1 MTSTAIPVAVHYCT
15 YSELLWS
22 YQPVSYLRIRP
33 ATTVY
38 ILTSDIRS
46 QAGRRI
52 LQIYRYLEEDGG
64 SGQPDGHLHLL
75 GTRGAQVLLYCEYQR
90 MLQDRDYSVDI
101 RYFLI
106 YEAKKDRMD

>member
-1 MTSTAIPVAVHYCT
+1 MTATAITVAVHYCT

-52 LQIYRYLEEDGG
+52 I
-64 SGQPDGHLHLL
+64 
-75 GTRGAQVLLYCEYQR
+75 
-90 MLQDRDYSVDI
+90 
-101 RYFLI
+101 
-106 YEAKKDRMD
+106 